1 MSIAYNQLFIGE
13 ESFVAIQQE
22 DEDLD
27 LGAEHVG
34 FSRKKLIIITVG
46 VVLLLAI
53 GLGVGWLLM
62 DGEEATAQDAPEELV
77 VEEQLPAIYLPLNPV
92 FVVNL
97 PPGGKARMLQVG
109 VQVMVRDPA
118 LVEFLKH
125 NDPMVRHNLLSLF
138 GNQQDAVLRDRKG
151 KEKLQAEVIKM
162 INQILKEHNGGE
174 IEAVYFTSFV
184 MQ

>member
-1 MSIAYNQLFIGE
+1 
-13 ESFVAIQQE
+13 VAKKQE

-27 LGAEHVG
+27 LGAENSG
-34 FSRKKLIIITVG
+34 GSKKKLIIIISG

-53 GLGVGWLLM
+53 GLGVGWFFIGGDEESM
-62 DGEEATAQDAPEELV
+62 DEMAAEV
-77 VEEQLPAIYLPLNPV
+77 VEERRPALYHPLNPV

-97 PPGGKARMLQVG
+97 PPGGKAKMLQIG
-109 VQVMVRDPA
+109 VQVMARDPA
-118 LVEFLKH
+118 LIAFIKH

-151 KEKLQAEVIKM
+151 KEKLQADVFKT
-162 INQILKEHNGGE
+162 INQILKDQKGPGE
-174 IEAVYFTSFV
+174 IEAVFFTSFV

>member
-1 MSIAYNQLFIGE
+1 M
-13 ESFVAIQQE
+13 AIQQ

-34 FSRKKLIIITVG
+34 FSKTKLLIISAG

-53 GLGVGWLLM
+53 GLGVGWFLM
-62 DGEEATAQDAPEELV
+62 DGEEGTAQEGVEEAV
-77 VEEQLPAIYLPLNPV
+77 KEQLPAIYHPLNPV

-109 VQVMVRDPA
+109 VQVMARDPA
-118 LVEFLKH
+118 LIEFLKH
-125 NDPMVRHNLLSLF
+125 NDPMIRHNLLSLF
-138 GNQQDAVLRDRKG
+138 GNQRDAALRDRKG
-151 KEKLQAEVIKM
+151 KEKLQAEVRKT
-162 INQILKEHNGGE
+162 INGILKEQNGGGE